1 MGRPKT
7 KKPLAIKFDEEL
19 LAELDRFKDRLPYPT
34 TRTALLESA
43 VRQMLDR
50 EAKVVDLRRRK

>member
-43 VRQMLDR
+43 VRQMLER
-50 EAKVVDLRRRK
+50 EARVIELRRRK